1 MIGSK
6 IELDID
12 SKVMGSI
19 LRYSFPTVRTWLTV
33 LTHKPPQQSPG
44 CWGLELKADAPVVL
58 EIPLHLRC

>member
-19 LRYSFPTVRTWLTV
+19 LRCSFPTVRTWLTV
-33 LTHKPPQQSPG
+33 LTHKPLQQSSG
-44 CWGLELKADAPVVL
+44 CWGLELKADTPVVL
-58 EIPLHLRC
+58 EIPLHP